1 MYVLPSVL
9 QDHAW
14 LLNPVAV
21 ERMVKL
27 SDGSRNPVME
37 NLITID
43 LPLAELLARVSAL
56 PALAGVLGSLV
67 VVPACE
73 VNSFPDELVFHIE
86 EPFVPSAYSAA
97 VSDCRSPLVDG
108 RMEIGVFGEAASPSN
123 VQTARRV

>member
-1 MYVLPSVL
+1 MNVLPSVL

-14 LLNPVAV
+14 LLKPVEV
-21 ERMVKL
+21 ERMERL
-27 SDGSRNPVME
+27 IDGSRNPDIE
-37 NLITID
+37 NFITIA

-73 VNSFPDELVFHIE
+73 VTSFPDELVFHIE

-97 VSDCRSPLVDG
+97 VSD
-108 RMEIGVFGEAASPSN
+108 
-123 VQTARRV
+123 